1 VSDPKTP
8 AAKMRMTPGMS
19 VALLHAP
26 DGIESLLGMADDVTR
41 VEDSAAAD
49 FVLVFAR
56 TQAEAEERISALAP
70 GIGPKTVAWL
80 AYPKGS
86 KAAGHDISR
95 DTVWRFAETIGLR
108 LVANVAI
115 DETWSALRM
124 RPAE

>member
-1 VSDPKTP
+1 VSDQKTP

-19 VALLHAP
+19 VTLLHAP
-26 DGIESLLGMADDVTR
+26 DGIESLLGIADDVTR
-41 VEDSAAAD
+41 VEDPAAAD

-56 TQAEAEERISALAP
+56 TQAEAEERLSALAP
-70 GIGPKTVAWL
+70 SVGPKTLAWL

-86 KAAGHDISR
+86 RAAGHDMSR

-115 DETWSALRM
+115 DETWSALRI

>member
-1 VSDPKTP
+1 VSDQKNP
-8 AAKMRMTPGMS
+8 AAKMRMTSGMS

-26 DGIESLLGMADDVTR
+26 DDSESLLGIPEDVTR
-41 VEDSAAAD
+41 VEDPAAAD

-56 TQAEAEERISALAP
+56 TQAEAEERLTALAP
-70 GIGPKTVAWL
+70 DVGPRTVAWL

-86 KAAGHDISR
+86 RAAGHDMSR
-95 DTVWRFAETIGLR
+95 DTVWRFAETVGLR
-108 LVANVAI
+108 LVSNVAI

>member
-1 VSDPKTP
+1 VSDSKTP
-8 AAKMRMTPGMS
+8 AAKMRMTRDMS

-26 DGIESLLGMADDVTR
+26 DGIEALLGIVEPVTR
-41 VEDSAAAD
+41 IEDPAAAD
-49 FVLVFAR
+49 FVLVFA
-56 TQAEAEERISALAP
+56 TAQAEAEERLSALAP
-70 GIGPKTVAWL
+70 SIGPKTVAWL

-86 KAAGHDISR
+86 KAAGHDMSR

-108 LVANVAI
+108 LVSNVAI

>member
-1 VSDPKTP
+1 VSDSKTP
-8 AAKMRMTPGMS
+8 AEKMRMAPGMS

-26 DGIESLLGMADDVTR
+26 DAVESLLGMPGDVAR
-41 VEDSAAAD
+41 VEDPAAAD
-49 FVLVFAR
+49 FLLVFAS
-56 TQAEAEERISALAP
+56 TQAEAEERLSALAP
-70 GIGPKTVAWL
+70 GISPKTIAWL

-86 KAAGHDISR
+86 KAAGHDMSR

-108 LVANVAI
+108 LVSNVAI